1 MRSSFRFKA
10 MNVIHRILLL
20 VSGGRLGWT
29 AEGMPVLELTT
40 TGRKSGQPHSVMLT
54 SPLQEGAVIVV
65 VASGGGNRTPPAWF
79 LNLRDNPDVG
89 VRLQGDPKHQMR
101 GRVATAAERQR
112 LWPLVIADHHNYAH
126 YQSRTT
132 REIALALLEPVG

>member
-1 MRSSFRFKA
+1 MRSNFRVKA

-20 VSGGRLGWT
+20 VSGGRLGWP

-65 VASGGGNRTPPAWF
+65 VASGGGDRTPPAWF
-79 LNLRDNPDVG
+79 LNLRDNPDAG
-89 VRLQGDPKHQMR
+89 VRLQGNPKHQMR
-101 GRVATAAERQR
+101 GRVATAAERQS
-112 LWPLVIADHHNYAH
+112 LWPLVIADHHNYAY